1 MYCMDSLECHA
12 KVYKHFKH
20 AQSNHCDSAF
30 YSRNAVEIEKNTSL
44 AGSESNIVTIQC
56 TEVTHFLSRT
66 V

>member
-30 YSRNAVEIEKNTSL
+30 YSRNAVEIEKTPPWQGLSL
-44 AGSESNIVTIQC
+44 T
-56 TEVTHFLSRT
+56 LSQYSALK
-66 V
+66 